1 VKETMNNSNKKLLR
15 VAILLCAA
23 TAITAFTCGMI
34 FINSNSVHVDIQYS
48 NALSYSVTDSA
59 VTLTATVTNNG
70 NPVGAGYNVDFYVSA
85 DGGTIWANFASQS
98 TDSAGIAQVVYT
110 ATTNGGYDF
119 YATATVP

>member
-1 VKETMNNSNKKLLR
+1 MKNSNKKLLR

-23 TAITAFTCGMI
+23 VAIITVTCGLI
-34 FINSNSVHVDIQYS
+34 FVNSNSVHVDIQYS
-48 NALSYSVTDSA
+48 NTLSYSVADSE
-59 VTLTATVTNNG
+59 VTLTATVANNG

-85 DGGTIWANFASQS
+85 DGGVGWANFASQS
-98 TDSAGIAQVVYT
+98 TDSAGVAQAVYT